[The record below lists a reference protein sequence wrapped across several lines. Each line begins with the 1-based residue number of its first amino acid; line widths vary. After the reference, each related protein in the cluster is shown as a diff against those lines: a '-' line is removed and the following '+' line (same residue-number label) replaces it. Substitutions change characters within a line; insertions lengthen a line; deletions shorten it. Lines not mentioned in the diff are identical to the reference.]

1 MTRQDLASALLTKTL
16 RCYDGGSLPLLPW
29 TILRRPLLDPKTP
42 FSLRDHQDLVGIYGA
57 VAREIV
63 VKKAAQRGLSEWLI
77 SYALHACDERG
88 MDVIYT
94 MPTDSDVSD
103 FS

>member
-1 MTRQDLASALLTKTL
+1 M
-16 RCYDGGSLPLLPW
+16 
-29 TILRRPLLDPKTP
+29 
-42 FSLRDHQDLVGIYGA
+42 GIYST
-57 VAREIV
+57 VAPEIV

-94 MPTDSDVSD
+94 MPTDADVIRAAAAGGACH
-103 FS
+103 